1 MIEASRTLAF
11 PALSAT
17 LVRRRKPLLL
27 APPAH
32 AIAAHSIAAHSIAMS
47 VELVSEAAPRWTTWR
62 EDLRFFTGCYA
73 AGLVFFFIM
82 LS

>member
-1 MIEASRTLAF
+1 MIEASRTLAL
-11 PALSAT
+11 PSLSAT

-27 APPAH
+27 APPAQYV
-32 AIAAHSIAAHSIAMS
+32 AMP
-47 VELVSEAAPRWTTWR
+47 VEATIEDAGPRWSSWR
-62 EDLRFFTGCYA
+62 QDVRFFLGCYA